1 MGMIHKTLNFLGWG
15 AHREIVDKTLGKPL
29 KQDRLKPLIS
39 DIWTTFYWA
48 CTVIGDKC
56 FPSLKGK
63 QFLKIHLAGVIVLVV
78 ASIIPSLLIVRAGKR
93 LTDFEWVNI
102 RREQAMEKRGQDQTP
117 TTTQDT
123 SQTPNQTFNQIISQE
138 GDSNAPNTE

>member
-1 MGMIHKTLNFLGWG
+1 MGMIRKTLDFLGWG

-63 QFLKIHLAGVIVLVV
+63 QFLKIHLAGVIVLIA

-102 RREQAMEKRGQDQTP
+102 RREQAKAKRQQDQTP

-123 SQTPNQTFNQIISQE
+123 SQTPNQSFNSINSQE
-138 GDSNAPNTE
+138 GEKHEPYTE